1 MAEAGVYSYVGIALY
16 SQIPTWWS
24 FGFVFIM
31 FGILVLGRLISVFSV
46 FYSSRLCCKRKTINF
61 RELCFISYAGMIR
74 GAIAFALV
82 LKLPVTTTDAAEGLI
97 PNPRFLTTGLS
108 YCPNALN
115 YNEPDDCLSNQNYDL
130 FVSTTLMAVM
140 MSTLIFGTF
149 MGRV

>member
-31 FGILVLGRLISVFSV
+31 FLIIVLGRLISVFSV

-82 LKLPVTTTDAAEGLI
+82 LKLPVTSTAAFNGLI
-97 PNPRFLTTGLS
+97 PNPSFKPGGLS
-108 YCPNALN
+108 YCPNSEN
-115 YNEPDDCLSNQNYDL
+115 YLKPEDCLSN
-130 FVSTTLMAVM
+130 
-140 MSTLIFGTF
+140 
-149 MGRV
+149 

>member
-1 MAEAGVYSYVGIALY
+1 
-16 SQIPTWWS
+16 
-24 FGFVFIM
+24 M
-31 FGILVLGRLISVFSV
+31 FGVIVLGRLISVFSV

-82 LKLPVTTTDAAEGLI
+82 LKLPVTTMNATNGLI
-97 PNPRFLTTGLS
+97 PNPDFSNKGLS
-108 YCPNALN
+108 YCTNPPNN
-115 YNEPDDCLSNQNYDL
+115 YFQPEDCLSNQNYDL
-130 FVSTTLMAVM
+130 FVSTTLMSVM

>member
-1 MAEAGVYSYVGIALY
+1 M
-16 SQIPTWWS
+16 
-24 FGFVFIM
+24 FIM

-115 YNEPDDCLSNQNYDL
+115 YN
-130 FVSTTLMAVM
+130 
-140 MSTLIFGTF
+140 
-149 MGRV
+149 

>member
-1 MAEAGVYSYVGIALY
+1 
-16 SQIPTWWS
+16 
-24 FGFVFIM
+24 M
-31 FGILVLGRLISVFSV
+31 FGVIVLGRLISVFSV

-82 LKLPVTTTDAAEGLI
+82 LMLPVTTMNATNGLI
-97 PNPRFLTTGLS
+97 PNPDFSNKGLS
-108 YCPNALN
+108 YCTNPPNN
-115 YNEPDDCLSNQNYDL
+115 YFQPEDCLSNQNYDL